1 MKNIR
6 FEFDCQREV
15 PFYGHLCNQYLLNDQ
30 YDVTIGQTG
39 NNYFIEAKGEQPA
52 LEQLADAIA
61 EDFLISS
68 WLIKPNISLIVTPI
82 GNNKLLQHTPLVQE
96 YCQHCQPQFGDN
108 QARHFGQLDY
118 VCPCCQAEKRL
129 NKQHQALGLNEVK
142 QLVDN
147 LESKGYV
154 DLPTIEGKQAI
165 QLSYKPNN
173 AMGGSE
179 RQKLV
184 ICNPNNL
191 NAHFVVSDQ
200 QVLALSSIEKP
211 LICSRAIDN
220 HPRLTEPLYSLC
232 FANSRLLM
240 VICELLR
247 QRGVDWIYINHT
259 DNPQLALVNAQWVPL
274 QETGHNNTTL
284 IYPSDKAPLHD
295 DAQLGQYDVHW
306 VKDHIEV
313 SALSLANSKNT
324 ELAPVQQL
332 HEAATCALHAANLG
346 VKKAKNCAVLYLSDS
361 NKSRIVT
368 MDSKQKLELFF
379 EFPTLPDNGYDIVH
393 QIDSS
398 PQKNLFDKFKLKY
411 PEDYLALLEL
421 KLSGPTNNV
430 QSLWAIAA
438 IILGA
443 TTADKNISS
452 NKVQLNDFVIANAM
466 RHKGSNAPRVDFPL
480 TRGEAFRS
488 LNWCKTLG
496 SIISFRLAED
506 GNIEK
511 LAFGMHDSLADF
523 ICNWIEHL
531 DQNITIKSVA
541 LAGST
546 FSNELLGK
554 RISLRLGKNFTLNPN
569 LQMDL
574 EGLNIAVG
582 SLFLKQRRH

>member
-39 NNYFIEAKGEQPA
+39 NRYFIEAKGEQPE

-68 WLIKPNISLIVTPI
+68 WLIKPNISLIEAPI
-82 GNNKLLQHTPLVQE
+82 GNHKLLQHTPLLQE

-108 QARHFGQLDY
+108 QAGYFGQLDY
-118 VCPCCQAEKRL
+118 VCPCCQAEKRV
-129 NKQHQALGLNEVK
+129 NKQHKAIDLKAVK
-142 QLVDN
+142 LLVDS
-147 LESKGYV
+147 LETQGYV
-154 DLPTIEGKQAI
+154 DLPAVDGKQI
-165 QLSYKPNN
+165 VQLSYKPNN
-173 AMGGSE
+173 AIGNSE

-191 NAHFVVSDQ
+191 NAHFVVTEQ

-220 HPRLTEPLYSLC
+220 HPRLTDPLYSLC
-232 FANSRLLM
+232 FANSRLLL

-247 QRGVDWIYINHT
+247 QRGVDWIYISRT
-259 DNPQLALVNAQWVPL
+259 DNPQLALVDALWVPL
-274 QETGHNNTTL
+274 KETGHKT
-284 IYPSDKAPLHD
+284 YHSDKTPLHD
-295 DAQLGQYDVHW
+295 DVHLGQYDVHW

-313 SALSLANSKNT
+313 STLSSPQST
-324 ELAPVQQL
+324 DIELASVQEL

-346 VKKAKNCAVLYLSDS
+346 VKKAKNCAVLYLSDT

-398 PQKNLFDKFKLKY
+398 PQKNLFDKFKQQH

-421 KLSGPTNNV
+421 KLTAPTNNI

-438 IILGA
+438 ILLGA
-443 TTADKNISS
+443 ATTNENITL
-452 NKVQLNDFVIANAM
+452 NKVQLSDFIIASAM

-531 DQNITIKSVA
+531 DQNISIKSVA
-541 LAGST
+541 LAGSS
-546 FSNELLGK
+546 FNNELLGK

-569 LQMDL
+569 QQMDL
-574 EGLNIAVG
+574 EGVNIAVG

>member
-39 NNYFIEAKGEQPA
+39 NNYFIEAKGDQPA

-68 WLIKPNISLIVTPI
+68 WLIKPNISLIETPI
-82 GNNKLLQHTPLVQE
+82 GNNKLLQHTPLLQE
-96 YCQHCQPQFGDN
+96 YCQHCQPHFGDN
-108 QARHFGQLDY
+108 QAKNFGKIDY
-118 VCPCCQAEKRL
+118 VCPCCQAEKRV
-129 NKQHQALGLNEVK
+129 NEQHKAIGLKEVK
-142 QLVDN
+142 VLVDD
-147 LESKGYV
+147 LERQGYV
-154 DLPTIEGKQAI
+154 ELPTVDEKPTV

-173 AMGGSE
+173 AMGASE

-220 HPRLTEPLYSLC
+220 HPRLTDPLYSLC
-232 FANSRLLM
+232 FANTRLLM

-247 QRGVDWIYINHT
+247 QRGVDWIYIDRT
-259 DNPQLALVNAQWVPL
+259 DNPQLALVNAQWIPL
-274 QETGHNNTTL
+274 KETGHNNTTL
-284 IYPSDKAPLHD
+284 TYQSDKAPMHD
-295 DAQLGQYDVHW
+295 DAHLGQYDVHW

-313 SALSLANSKNT
+313 SALSLSNSLDA
-324 ELAPVQQL
+324 EFAPVQDQ

-346 VKKAKNCAVLYLSDS
+346 VKKAKNCAVLYLSDT

-368 MDSKQKLELFF
+368 MDSKQNLELFF

-421 KLSGPTNNV
+421 KLSGPTNNI

-443 TTADKNISS
+443 TTTNENIKS
-452 NKVQLNDFVIANAM
+452 NKVQLNDFVIASAM

-531 DQNITIKSVA
+531 DQNICIKSVA

-554 RISLRLGKNFTLNPN
+554 RISLRLGKNFALNPN
-569 LQMDL
+569 PQMDL